1 MCQLGR
7 MHSDRECH
15 AQPSCRIVE
24 RSVQLSRLA
33 YYSTNRLRSSGDALR
48 ADLNLILSTAIR
60 RNGEDGMTGGLVF
73 NRSHFM
79 QVLEGEST
87 AVTRTFVRI
96 AADPRHGDV
105 TLVEVKPVDERL
117 FGRWS
122 MGYAGETPLF
132 DALCARYCGA
142 AGFDPMGMSADNLV
156 MLILELVMNEENET
170 LPVGIAAA

>member
-1 MCQLGR
+1 
-7 MHSDRECH
+7 
-15 AQPSCRIVE
+15 VE

-48 ADLNLILSTAIR
+48 ADLNFILATAIR

-96 AADPRHGDV
+96 AADPRHADV

-142 AGFDPMGMSADNLV
+142 AGFDPTRMSADNLV
-156 MLILELVMNEENET
+156 MLILELVMNEENEKSSAS
-170 LPVGIAAA
+170 IAVA